1 MDRQTALPTRS
12 PFHSPS
18 GSALTTAADRAVRA
32 LARHRQASSGDDGEL
47 RAAVCAFVAVLR
59 ARGAAPQA
67 AVIATKR
74 LLEVAGIFPMWAA
87 AHRALA
93 ERAVRWC
100 IEEYYRPNGGA

>member
-1 MDRQTALPTRS
+1 MDHQSALPGS
-12 PFHSPS
+12 PPCYSPS
-18 GSALTTAADRAVRA
+18 PAALTAAADRAVRA
-32 LARHRQASSGDDGEL
+32 LARHRQASSGDDGEI

-100 IEEYYRPNGGA
+100 IEEYYRPNGEA